1 MEKSVKRLENWAV
14 FFAILSLALLFRIVS
29 LQNELDEQHMD
40 LVRVEMEYQR
50 LEHRSQF
57 YMEQY
62 DKVSEQRSY
71 YYDRL
76 VQITNNNEAQ
86 RYLEENRYD

>member
-1 MEKSVKRLENWAV
+1 MEKSVKKLESWAM
-14 FFAILSLALLFRIVS
+14 FFAILSLALLFRILS
-29 LQNELDEQHMD
+29 LQNELDEQHMY

-50 LEHRSQF
+50 LERRAQF
-57 YMEQY
+57 YLEQY
-62 DKVSEQRSY
+62 DKVSDQRTY

-86 RYLEENRYD
+86 RYLEEN

>member
-1 MEKSVKRLENWAV
+1 MEKSVKRLENWV
-14 FFAILSLALLFRIVS
+14 MFFAILSLALLFRIVS

-40 LVRVEMEYQR
+40 LVSVEMEYQR
-50 LEHRSQF
+50 LERRAQF
-57 YMEQY
+57 YLEQY
-62 DKVSEQRSY
+62 DKVSEQRTY

-86 RYLEENRYD
+86 RYLEEN

>member
-1 MEKSVKRLENWAV
+1 MTEKVKKLEGWIW
-14 FFAILSLALLFRIVS
+14 FFFVVTMALMIRVVY
-29 LQNELDEQHMD
+29 LQDALEEERQDYIQI
-40 LVRVEMEYQR
+40 EMEYQR

-62 DKVSEQRSY
+62 DKVSEQRTY

-86 RYLEENRYD
+86 RYLEEK

>member
-14 FFAILSLALLFRIVS
+14 FFAILSLALLWRIVY
-29 LQNELDEQHMD
+29 LQDELVETRHD
-40 LVRVEMEYQR
+40 LVSIEMEYQR
-50 LEHRSQF
+50 LERRAQF
-57 YMEQY
+57 YLEEYQ
-62 DKVSEQRSY
+62 DVADLRTY

-86 RYLEENRYD
+86 RYLEEQ

>member
-14 FFAILSLALLFRIVS
+14 FFAILSLVLLFRIVS

-50 LEHRSQF
+50 LERRAQF
-57 YMEQY
+57 YLEQY
-62 DKVSEQRSY
+62 DKVSDQRTY

-86 RYLEENRYD
+86 RYLEEK

>member
-1 MEKSVKRLENWAV
+1 MDNTVKKLESWV
-14 FFAILSLALLFRIVS
+14 MFFVILCLVLLWRVVY
-29 LQNELDEQHMD
+29 LQDELVETRHD
-40 LVRVEMEYQR
+40 LVAIEMEYQR

-62 DKVSEQRSY
+62 DKVSEQRTY

-86 RYLEENRYD
+86 RYLEEN

>member
-14 FFAILSLALLFRIVS
+14 FFAILSLALLWRIVY
-29 LQNELDEQHMD
+29 LQDELVETRHD
-40 LVRVEMEYQR
+40 LVSIEMEYQR
-50 LEHRSQF
+50 LERRAQF
-57 YMEQY
+57 YLEEYQ
-62 DKVSEQRSY
+62 DVADQRTY

-86 RYLEENRYD
+86 RYLEEN

>member
-1 MEKSVKRLENWAV
+1 MEKSVKKLESWAM

-86 RYLEENRYD
+86 RYLEEK

>member
-1 MEKSVKRLENWAV
+1 MEKSVKKLENWAM

-50 LEHRSQF
+50 LERRAQF
-57 YMEQY
+57 YLEEYQ
-62 DKVSEQRSY
+62 DAVDQRTY

-86 RYLEENRYD
+86 RYLEEN

>member
-14 FFAILSLALLFRIVS
+14 FFAILSLALLWRIVY
-29 LQNELDEQHMD
+29 LQDELVETRHD
-40 LVRVEMEYQR
+40 LVSIEMEYQR
-50 LEHRSQF
+50 LERRAQF
-57 YMEQY
+57 YLEEYQ
-62 DKVSEQRSY
+62 DVADQRTY

-86 RYLEENRYD
+86 RYLEEK

>member
-29 LQNELDEQHMD
+29 LQNELSEQHMD

-62 DKVSEQRSY
+62 DKVSEQRTY

-86 RYLEENRYD
+86 KYLEEN

>member
-62 DKVSEQRSY
+62 DKVSDQRTY

-86 RYLEENRYD
+86 RYLEEN

>member
-1 MEKSVKRLENWAV
+1 MKKSVKKLENWAV

-50 LEHRSQF
+50 LEHRAQF
-57 YMEQY
+57 YLEQY
-62 DKVSEQRSY
+62 DKVSEQRTY

-86 RYLEENRYD
+86 RYLEEN

>member
-1 MEKSVKRLENWAV
+1 MEKSVKKLESWAM
-14 FFAILSLALLFRIVS
+14 FFAVLSLALLFRIVS

-40 LVRVEMEYQR
+40 LVSVEMEYQR
-50 LEHRSQF
+50 LERRAQF
-57 YMEQY
+57 YLEQY
-62 DKVSEQRSY
+62 DKVSEQRTY

-86 RYLEENRYD
+86 RYLEEN

>member
-1 MEKSVKRLENWAV
+1 MDKSVKKLENWAM
-14 FFAILSLALLFRIVS
+14 FFAVISLALLWRLVY
-29 LQNELDEQHMD
+29 LQDELVETRHD
-40 LVRVEMEYQR
+40 LVAIEMEYQR

-62 DKVSEQRSY
+62 DKVSEQRTY

-76 VQITNNNEAQ
+76 VQITNNDEAQ
-86 RYLEENRYD
+86 RYLEEK

>member
-1 MEKSVKRLENWAV
+1 MEKSVKRLEIWAV

-62 DKVSEQRSY
+62 DKVSEQRTY

-86 RYLEENRYD
+86 RYLEEN

>member
-14 FFAILSLALLFRIVS
+14 FFAILSLALLWRVVY
-29 LQNELDEQHMD
+29 LQDELVETRHD
-40 LVRVEMEYQR
+40 LVSIEMEYQR
-50 LEHRSQF
+50 LERRAQF
-57 YMEQY
+57 YLEEYQ
-62 DKVSEQRSY
+62 DVADQRTY

-86 RYLEENRYD
+86 RYLEEN

>member
-1 MEKSVKRLENWAV
+1 MEKSVKRLKNWAV

-62 DKVSEQRSY
+62 DKVSDQRTY

-86 RYLEENRYD
+86 RYLEEN

>member
-1 MEKSVKRLENWAV
+1 MEKSVKRLENWAG

-50 LEHRSQF
+50 LERRAQF
-57 YMEQY
+57 YLEQY
-62 DKVSEQRSY
+62 DKVSEQRTY

-86 RYLEENRYD
+86 RYLEEN